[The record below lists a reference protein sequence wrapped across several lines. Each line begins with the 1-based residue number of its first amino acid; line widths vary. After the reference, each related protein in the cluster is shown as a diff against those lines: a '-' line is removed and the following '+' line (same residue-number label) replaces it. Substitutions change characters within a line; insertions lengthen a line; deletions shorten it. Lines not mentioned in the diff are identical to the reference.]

1 MGRRRLLH
9 GMRVVPRG
17 EASRPREEKRDM
29 SAALLADQA
38 VWAARPGCCWSA
50 GCRPAD
56 SVGGAIGSHDGV
68 DFACAQHTAQL
79 RFVENG
85 GVEVAVIFAGAD
97 SVDAVENLA
106 IAHLARL

>member
-1 MGRRRLLH
+1 
-9 GMRVVPRG
+9 
-17 EASRPREEKRDM
+17 M
-29 SAALLADQA
+29 SAALLADQTA
-38 VWAARPGCCWSA
+38 WATRPGRCWSA
-50 GCRPAD
+50 GCRPAG
-56 SVGGAIGSHDGV
+56 SVGGAIGSHDGT

-85 GVEVAVIFAGAD
+85 RVEVAVIIAGVD